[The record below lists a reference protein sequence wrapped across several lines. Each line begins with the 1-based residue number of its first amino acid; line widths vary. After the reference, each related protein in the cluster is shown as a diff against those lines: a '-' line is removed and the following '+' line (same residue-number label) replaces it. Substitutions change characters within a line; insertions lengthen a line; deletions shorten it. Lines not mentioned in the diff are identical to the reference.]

1 MGHSRASMA
10 AMIRGLIALLTL
22 LAVALNA
29 PAAMAAAGFDQRAPV
44 AEAAGA
50 MHDCS
55 KAMQGPAK
63 QQCRNAACVVCHA
76 IPLDPPSLS
85 ARTVAF
91 VEMTPP
97 AMLART
103 GLNPKPEPPPPR
115 G

>member
-1 MGHSRASMA
+1 MNPGRASIA

-22 LAVALNA
+22 VAVALNA
-29 PAAMAAAGFDQRAPV
+29 PAAMAAAGFDQQPT
-44 AEAAGA
+44 AEATGA

-55 KAMQGPAK
+55 KAMPGPAK
-63 QQCRNAACVVCHA
+63 DQCRNAACVVCHA

-85 ARTVAF
+85 ARTLAF
-91 VEMTPP
+91 IEMAPP
-97 AMLART
+97 AMLVRA